1 MSTPT
6 FWLPLSGVALSI
18 LAACSSVPT
27 SQAPVPPVT
36 AQTKIHRLKVGYVAG
51 ASSIG
56 GTTAD
61 SILAGATRS
70 LRGVD
75 STGDSS
81 ADVVLQRDGAMRVV
95 SPCMDRAV
103 VRRTSFAS

>member
-1 MSTPT
+1 MQLRPHK
-6 FWLPLSGVALSI
+6 PGAR
-18 LAACSSVPT
+18 AAGHCP
-27 SQAPVPPVT
+27 
-36 AQTKIHRLKVGYVAG
+36 TKIHRLKVGYVAG